1 MFRLFFGSDRGGT
14 CRPVKNHVPG
24 SKREMMSDITLK
36 TLGSGDLIGIIY
48 FLQYFMTWIN
58 ILYRSSEATSW

>member
-1 MFRLFFGSDRGGT
+1 MFRLFFGSNRGGT

-36 TLGSGDLIGIIY
+36 TLGSGDLIGK
-48 FLQYFMTWIN
+48 LS
-58 ILYRSSEATSW
+58 YRI